1 MSTIREKEAF
11 CENSFLSSGPYW
23 HLYTS
28 GKQTKLVFRNDED
41 YAFGM
46 NAIAQTSLEYSSVQI
61 LSFAIMSNHLHIV
74 AGGLASDLV
83 AWFKYFRKKLAGGLS
98 SDLDNGNHLP
108 DDFQEEHK
116 GLTDLNSLRNAIA
129 YVNRNGYV
137 ADPSC
142 TPFSHPWS
150 TCSYYFC
157 LRNPHHCFKE
167 LNTATKRNMFRGR
180 VPQFKDNTKVLFC
193 GDIVSPLGCYIA
205 PSSYC
210 AIKFGMAMF
219 RDAHH
224 YFWAVS
230 KNVEA
235 YSGVATEIGD
245 EEFLTDSE
253 LYSQLSKIL
262 REQYKG
268 VALRN
273 ITKAQKLD
281 LARSLRFEFRSS
293 NAQIRRILGLTQ
305 YEIDSIFPLSAR
317 K

>member
-1 MSTIREKEAF
+1 
-11 CENSFLSSGPYW
+11 
-23 HLYTS
+23 
-28 GKQTKLVFRNDED
+28 
-41 YAFGM
+41 
-46 NAIAQTSLEYSSVQI
+46 
-61 LSFAIMSNHLHIV
+61 
-74 AGGLASDLV
+74 
-83 AWFKYFRKKLAGGLS
+83 
-98 SDLDNGNHLP
+98 
-108 DDFQEEHK
+108 
-116 GLTDLNSLRNAIA
+116 
-129 YVNRNGYV
+129 
-137 ADPSC
+137 
-142 TPFSHPWS
+142 
-150 TCSYYFC
+150 
-157 LRNPHHCFKE
+157 
-167 LNTATKRNMFRGR
+167 
-180 VPQFKDNTKVLFC
+180 
-193 GDIVSPLGCYIA
+193 
-205 PSSYC
+205 
-210 AIKFGMAMF
+210 MF

>member
-74 AGGLASDLV
+74 AGGLESDLV
-83 AWFKYFRKKLAGGLS
+83 AWFKYFRKKLARGLS

-137 ADPSC
+137 ADPS
-142 TPFSHPWS
+142 
-150 TCSYYFC
+150 
-157 LRNPHHCFKE
+157 
-167 LNTATKRNMFRGR
+167 
-180 VPQFKDNTKVLFC
+180 
-193 GDIVSPLGCYIA
+193 
-205 PSSYC
+205 
-210 AIKFGMAMF
+210 
-219 RDAHH
+219 
-224 YFWAVS
+224 
-230 KNVEA
+230 
-235 YSGVATEIGD
+235 
-245 EEFLTDSE
+245 
-253 LYSQLSKIL
+253 
-262 REQYKG
+262 
-268 VALRN
+268 
-273 ITKAQKLD
+273 
-281 LARSLRFEFRSS
+281 
-293 NAQIRRILGLTQ
+293 
-305 YEIDSIFPLSAR
+305 
-317 K
+317 